1 MAFENTQFLHT
12 EYEDTP
18 KRLEYTAFENTQFL
32 QTEYEQT
39 RQKFESEKNLE
50 INSFDS
56 WKTIVHPSN
65 ITDLYLCMRK

>member
-12 EYEDTP
+12 EYVDTP
-18 KRLEYTAFENTQFL
+18 KGLEYTAFENNSFRLNT
-32 QTEYEQT
+32 YEQT

-56 WKTIVHPSN
+56 
-65 ITDLYLCMRK
+65 